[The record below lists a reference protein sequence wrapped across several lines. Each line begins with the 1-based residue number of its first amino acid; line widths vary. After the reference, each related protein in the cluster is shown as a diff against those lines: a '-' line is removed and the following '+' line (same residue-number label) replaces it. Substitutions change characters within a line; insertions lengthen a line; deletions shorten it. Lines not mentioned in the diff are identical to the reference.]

1 MTQNNML
8 EKKEGAE
15 LKKMNKNGELAFFFF
30 HHQYVSMLR
39 ELDDVARGKIDAAI
53 YSSAGRLSLV
63 PGRVQFLQVF
73 I

>member
-30 HHQYVSMLR
+30 ITNM
-39 ELDDVARGKIDAAI
+39 
-53 YSSAGRLSLV
+53 
-63 PGRVQFLQVF
+63 
-73 I
+73 

>member
-15 LKKMNKNGELAFFFF
+15 LKKMNKNGELAFFF